1 MSVEEASV
9 RTLAHGVEPQKQIP
23 EHLCREELQ
32 TLFMAIAAVGILNNI
47 VEVRQNG
54 VVGGAHP
61 GEVRGVAD
69 APLPVETLHHQLQ
82 YVNMGGVKV
91 LVDAED
97 VTKERDV
104 LCQQRA
110 AKGRRG
116 VRVIRFAAIVPVPGL
131 QQVDLDLAAE
141 QIQKAAVQI
150 GAQLFH
156 LLFRVQREDGFAGF
170 QNIAQQELEKVALTL
185 AAVAQDQHAGIGFV
199 SRPAVQVHD
208 DVGAEF
214 LLAQVEAAG
223 VRLA

>member
-1 MSVEEASV
+1 
-9 RTLAHGVEPQKQIP
+9 
-23 EHLCREELQ
+23 
-32 TLFMAIAAVGILNNI
+32 
-47 VEVRQNG
+47 
-54 VVGGAHP
+54 
-61 GEVRGVAD
+61 
-69 APLPVETLHHQLQ
+69 
-82 YVNMGGVKV
+82 MGGVKI

-97 VTKERDV
+97 VTQERDV

-170 QNIAQQELEKVALTL
+170 QNIAQ
-185 AAVAQDQHAGIGFV
+185 
-199 SRPAVQVHD
+199 
-208 DVGAEF
+208 
-214 LLAQVEAAG
+214 
-223 VRLA
+223 